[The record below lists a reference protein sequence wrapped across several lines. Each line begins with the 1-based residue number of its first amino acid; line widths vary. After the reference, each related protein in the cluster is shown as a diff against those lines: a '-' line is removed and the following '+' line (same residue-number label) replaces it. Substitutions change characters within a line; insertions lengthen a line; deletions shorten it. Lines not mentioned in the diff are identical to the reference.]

1 MCFFLQT
8 LKGFNNTYPGLF
20 GKGNDEHGSDGEPG
34 ESASDGFIKRYGW
47 IYSTEQVRELIG
59 GRTTLDDIDEMKIVY
74 FLNMLSYLKAKGQH
88 EKALIKEWQGK
99 S

>member
-20 GKGNDEHGSDGEPG
+20 GKGNDEQGSDGEPS

-47 IYSTEQVRELIG
+47 IYSTEQVKDLEGI
-59 GRTTLDDIDEMKIVY
+59 TLDAVY
-74 FLNMLSYLKAKGQH
+74 ELKVTQVLNGLSYLKAKGQH
-88 EKALIKEWQGK
+88 EKELVKEWQGK